1 VVIRGGTSLTS
12 MEYVIWEERP
22 VLRDPVA
29 LVAFSGWG
37 DAGAS
42 PTFAV
47 DHLIDVLAGYRFARI
62 DADEFFD
69 FQVRRPQVEL
79 DEDDRRQIE
88 WPDVSVHA
96 LTVPGADRDLVIVT
110 GDEPSVRW
118 KRFSRELADLFD
130 AVGVHD
136 VVTLGAFSGQV
147 PHTLPVP
154 LVGVSS
160 NRDHLEMHQLFES
173 DYEGPT
179 GIVGVLNVA
188 LADRDLSVISV
199 WAAVPHY
206 LSNQEYPPGALAL
219 LDKALEIAEV
229 ELDTSDLQVDA
240 VDFRD
245 KVNEAVEDSD
255 LQEYIDDLEAESLTG
270 EEGVDPAERLVEEIE
285 RFLNEG

>member
-1 VVIRGGTSLTS
+1 

-42 PTFAV
+42 STLAV

-62 DADEFFD
+62 DADEFYD
-69 FQVRRPQVEL
+69 FQVRRPQIEL
-79 DEDDRRQIE
+79 GEGGRREIE

-96 LTVPGADRDLVIVT
+96 LTVPGADRDVVIVT
-110 GDEPSVRW
+110 GDEPSIRW
-118 KRFSRELADLFD
+118 KRFSRELGELFE
-130 AVGVHD
+130 AIGVRD

-154 LVGVSS
+154 LIGVSS
-160 NRDHLEMHQLFES
+160 NRDHLELHQLFES

-179 GIVGVLNVA
+179 GIVGALNVA
-188 LADRDLSVISV
+188 LTDRGLSVVSV

-206 LSNQEYPPGALAL
+206 LASQEYPPGALAL
-219 LDKALEIAEV
+219 LDKALEIAQID
-229 ELDTSDLQVDA
+229 LDTSDLQVDA

-255 LQEYIDDLEAESLTG
+255 LREYIDDLEAESLTG

-285 RFLNEG
+285 KFLNEG